1 MISFCILKI
10 CSEPISCMIF
20 KCCAEYGI
28 LLNEGKKV
36 NATFIHKK
44 SDKQDLK
51 NFFINSTSNLLYNN
65 CKFKFIVNN
74 DQISSNQIDFFPG
87 DICLNQFIYHT

>member
-20 KCCAEYGI
+20 KCCTEYGI
-28 LLNEGKKV
+28 LLNEGEKV

-51 NFFINSTSNLLYNN
+51 KLFY
-65 CKFKFIVNN
+65 KFYFQLVI
-74 DQISSNQIDFFPG
+74 
-87 DICLNQFIYHT
+87 